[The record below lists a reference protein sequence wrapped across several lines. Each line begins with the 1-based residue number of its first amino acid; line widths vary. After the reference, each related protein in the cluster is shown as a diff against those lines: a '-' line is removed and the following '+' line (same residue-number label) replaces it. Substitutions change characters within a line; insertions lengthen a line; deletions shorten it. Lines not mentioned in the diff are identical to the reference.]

1 MHQSV
6 RGLNMVNKR
15 LWYEPSVVRFSKV
28 KLPVVMLLIAFIFGR
43 HFARSSH
50 FFSLYKAAVSEGVL
64 SRFGGSLDGR
74 SAHDGSRKRRRLE
87 NGMEWGYE
95 DRFIAQPMTFDNR
108 LAYRSQNGAW
118 VR

>member
-1 MHQSV
+1 
-6 RGLNMVNKR
+6 MVNKR

-74 SAHDGSRKRRRLE
+74 SAYDGSRKRRRLE

-95 DRFIAQPMTFDNR
+95 DRYVCLMRSICCVFSMLMGALVGFGVLVGSLRNR
-108 LAYRSQNGAW
+108 
-118 VR
+118 